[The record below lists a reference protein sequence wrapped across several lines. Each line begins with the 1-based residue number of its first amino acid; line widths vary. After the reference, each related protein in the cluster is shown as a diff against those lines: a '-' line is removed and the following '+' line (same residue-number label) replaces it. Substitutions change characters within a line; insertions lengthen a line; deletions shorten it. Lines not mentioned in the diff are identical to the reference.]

1 MNDKKPYVSIEH
13 LKTYFDVTRGAFA
26 PRQIVKAVDDVSLD
40 IYPGETLG
48 LVGESGCGK
57 SSLGR
62 TIVKINRPTSGTIKV
77 DGRDIANMRGDE
89 LRQFRRNVQMIFQD
103 PYASL
108 DPRMTVGEIIRE
120 PMNVHHIYHTRAE
133 QDARVVELLRIVG
146 LKPDHIRR
154 YPHEFSGG
162 QRQRISIART
172 LALNP
177 KFIICDE
184 PISAL
189 DV

>member
-1 MNDKKPYVSIEH
+1 M
-13 LKTYFDVTRGAFA
+13 
-26 PRQIVKAVDDVSLD
+26 SLD

-120 PMNVHHIYHTRAE
+120 P
-133 QDARVVELLRIVG
+133 
-146 LKPDHIRR
+146 
-154 YPHEFSGG
+154 
-162 QRQRISIART
+162 
-172 LALNP
+172 
-177 KFIICDE
+177 
-184 PISAL
+184 
-189 DV
+189 